1 MLMRGVFLFTLVG
14 LKIVMPGMQMEGQ
27 PLYELI
33 EKENVTFA
41 FGVPTIWM
49 QLLGYCKEN
58 NLKLSSIKKTV
69 IGGSALSLS
78 LLKEF
83 DEVHDVE
90 VIQGWGMTETSP
102 LGTTN
107 LVTPEMRKMD
117 KDEMYTIQLKQ
128 GRACYG
134 VELKIVDDSGN
145 KLPHDGKAQGH
156 LLVRGPWIIKRYFK
170 DTKDAVDENGW
181 FDTGD
186 ISTIDEKGYMTIVDR
201 AKDVIKT
208 GGEWISSIDLE
219 NAAMSHE
226 DVVEACVV
234 GLPHP
239 KWDERPLMVIVS
251 QNKSIKKE
259 DIIEFLTDKV
269 AKWWLPDEVIFV
281 DELPHG
287 ATGKL
292 LKYELRDQYKDL
304 YLEK

>member
-1 MLMRGVFLFTLVG
+1 
-14 LKIVMPGMQMEGQ
+14 
-27 PLYELI
+27 
-33 EKENVTFA
+33 
-41 FGVPTIWM
+41 
-49 QLLGYCKEN
+49 
-58 NLKLSSIKKTV
+58 
-69 IGGSALSLS
+69 LS
-78 LLKEF
+78 LLKDLHET
-83 DEVHDVE
+83 HDID

-107 LVTPEMRKMD
+107 LVTPEMREMPKE
-117 KDEMYTIQLKQ
+117 EMYQLQLKQ

-145 KLPHDGKAQGH
+145 DLPNDGEAQGH
-156 LLVRGPWIIKRYFK
+156 LLIRGPWVIKRYFK
-170 DTKDAVDENGW
+170 AEKDATDKNGW

-186 ISTIDEKGYMTIVDR
+186 ISTIDQDGYMTIVDR

-219 NAAMSHE
+219 NAAVSHP

-239 KWDERPLMVIVS
+239 KWDERPLMVIVTNGNS
-251 QNKSIKKE
+251 LSKDDVI
-259 DIIEFLTDKV
+259 DFLTDKV
-269 AKWWLPDEVIFV
+269 AKWWLPDEVVFV

-292 LKYELRDQYKDL
+292 LKYELRDKYENL
-304 YLEK
+304 YMEN